1 MKKFL
6 LVLLTLTF
14 ILSCFTGCN
23 TQQGNSN
30 DTTTGNVLDITP
42 EVTTPEETTSEA
54 VPETTID
61 PKRRPVAWKVI
72 KHEELGIMVH
82 TVDNPNLYS
91 VEVDKGTSGIK
102 IYAYADGE
110 TTLNFTD
117 CFGHTASADVV
128 VKGEELTV
136 TVHPTTEDFI
146 EATLDFGAN
155 GHDGADDTKAIQAAI
170 DSAKSGE
177 TVYIYP
183 GIYHVDHLV
192 MRDGITLEMYTTM
205 KDAHEGFTR
214 KLANDTN
221 NGNITV
227 LSGVRIMNGPL
238 KTPGREGSS
247 NFTVRGGVLDMKGT
261 TKGAIIFGTADN
273 VLLENVILKDM
284 KNNHSIQLTGC
295 TNTTVRNCLFA
306 GYTWGG
312 TFTREVLQV
321 ETSTP
326 GATGAVPNSPLQYEE
341 GEFNYSVNIEISH
354 CYFGKSDKYGAPLMA
369 IGHHSQA
376 GDATVTDF
384 RIKDNIFDE
393 VLYAGIRYNNTVDT
407 EITDN
412 VFISTSKYKNVD
424 HADAKT
430 PAFIIIYSNTANTT
444 YTSIVNGKKITRA
457 TKDEQA
463 GTHDL
468 VIKNNTFNIGAGSD
482 KKVIHVMSNGN
493 YPGVFHQTG
502 IYRQEAYNTEAYSF
516 NGYSYL
522 SNCVEGLV
530 FSNNTINVEGQPD
543 YTNFLMYFQQ
553 VRGIIIENNTFNYA
567 KGVSFTSN
575 SEGIVGLNLR
585 SCDIGAHSPK
595 YVINTGSR
603 GTVYLGDT
611 KFTAVGSLLINIV
624 VEGEGYL
631 EISDDYKGDATMK
644 PVAAEGYVFDG
655 FYDSDGKKLGSEVK
669 VTKSATWTVK
679 FVKK

>member
-1 MKKFL
+1 MKRTFL
-6 LVLLTLTF
+6 LLLILTLVMSSF
-14 ILSCFTGCN
+14 IGCN
-23 TQQGNSN
+23 TQQGNSD
-30 DTTTGNVLDITP
+30 DTTTSNIPDGTP
-42 EVTTPEETTSEA
+42 EVTTSEQTTEPT
-54 VPETTID
+54 PETTID
-61 PKRRPVAWKVI
+61 PKRRPVTWKVI
-72 KHEELGIMVH
+72 KFSEIGIAAH
-82 TVDNPNLYS
+82 NIENPNLYS
-91 VEVDKGTSGIK
+91 IEADKGNEGIK

-110 TTLNFTD
+110 TTLKFTD
-117 CFGHTASADVV
+117 CFGHTASADVI
-128 VKGEELTV
+128 VKGEEITITL
-136 TVHPTTEDFI
+136 HPTTDDFI
-146 EATLDFGAN
+146 EACMDFGAN
-155 GHDGADDTKAIQAAI
+155 GRDGADDTKAIQAAI
-170 DSAKSGE
+170 DSAKPGE

-183 GIYHVDHLV
+183 GIYIVDHLA
-192 MRDGITLEMYTTM
+192 MKDGITLEMYTTM
-205 KDAHEGFTR
+205 TDAHEGFTR

-227 LSGVRIMNGPL
+227 LSGVRIMNTPF
-238 KTPGREGSS
+238 KTPGRNGSS

-284 KNNHSIQLTGC
+284 KNNHAIQLTGC
-295 TNTTVRNCLFA
+295 TNTTVRNCMFA

-321 ETSTP
+321 EVSTP
-326 GATGAVPNSPLQYEE
+326 GATGGPIQFDE
-341 GEFNYSVNIEISH
+341 GEYNYSENIEITH

-376 GDATVTDF
+376 GDATVTGF
-384 RIKDNIFDE
+384 KITDNVFDE
-393 VLYAGIRYNNTVDT
+393 VLYAGIRYNNIVDT
-407 EITDN
+407 EISGN

-444 YTSIVNGKKITRA
+444 YTSIVNGQKITRA
-457 TKDEQA
+457 TVNEQA
-463 GTHDL
+463 GTHNL
-468 VIKNNTFNIGAGSD
+468 VIKNNTFKIGAGSD
-482 KKVIHVMSNGN
+482 KKVIHVTSNGN

-502 IYRQEAYNTEAYSF
+502 IYRQEKYNTDAYSF
-516 NGYSYL
+516 AGYSYL

-530 FSNNTINVEGQPD
+530 FSDNTIIVEGKPD

-553 VRGIIIENNTFNYA
+553 VRGLTIENNKFNFA
-567 KGVSFTSN
+567 SDVSFTSN

-585 SCDIGAHSPK
+585 SCDMGKHSPK
-595 YVINTGSR
+595 YVINTGTR
-603 GTVYLGDT
+603 GTVYLGNT
-611 KFTAVGSLLINIV
+611 KFTAVGSYLINIL

-644 PVAAEGYVFDG
+644 PVAADGYVFDG
-655 FYDSDGKKLGSEVK
+655 FYDENGKKLGDSVK

>member
-6 LVLLTLTF
+6 LVLLTFTF
-14 ILSCFTGCN
+14 ILSSFAGCN
-23 TQQGNSN
+23 TTPDSPD
-30 DTTTGNVLDITP
+30 DTTTNNVLDVTP
-42 EVTTPEETTSEA
+42 GVTTPEETTEPT
-54 VPETTID
+54 PETTID

-72 KHEELGIMVH
+72 KYEELGIMIH
-82 TVDNPNLYS
+82 TIDNPNLQS
-91 VEVDKGTSGIK
+91 IDVDKGTSGIK
-102 IYAYADGE
+102 IYAYTDGE
-110 TTLNFTD
+110 TKLSFTD

-136 TVHPTTEDFI
+136 TVHPTTDDFI
-146 EATLDFGAN
+146 DATLDFGAN

-170 DSAKSGE
+170 DSAKPGQ

-273 VLLENVILKDM
+273 VVLENVILKDM
-284 KNNHSIQLTGC
+284 KNNHAIQLTGC
-295 TNTTVRNCLFA
+295 TNTTVRNCMFA

-376 GDATVTDF
+376 GDATITDF

-393 VLYAGIRYNNTVDT
+393 VLYAGIRYNNIVDT
-407 EITDN
+407 EISDN

-493 YPGVFHQTG
+493 YPGVFHQSG
-502 IYRQEAYNTEAYSF
+502 IYRQEKYNTEAYSF
-516 NGYSYL
+516 TGYSYL

-530 FSNNTINVEGQPD
+530 FSNNTINVEGKPD

-553 VRGIIIENNTFNYA
+553 VRGLTIENNKLNYA
-567 KGVSFTSN
+567 SGVTFSSN
-575 SEGIVGLNLR
+575 SEGILGLNLR
-585 SCDIGAHSPK
+585 SCDMGTHSPK
-595 YVINTGSR
+595 YVINTGNR

-611 KFTAVGSLLINIV
+611 KFTAVGTLLINII

-655 FYDSDGKKLGSEVK
+655 FYDNNGNKLGADIK